1 MSEKIRWG
9 VMSTARIN
17 DSLIG
22 PIRQAG
28 RSELVAVASRN
39 LEKAKAYAQEKDI
52 PKAHGSYE
60 ALLADAEIDVVYIP
74 LPNTLHWEWTVKAA
88 EAGKHVLCEKPI
100 VTTLEELDKVEAA
113 AKANQVTIFEAFMYL
128 HHPQTLKV
136 KEMIQAGKLGDLQLI
151 VSWFSYYL
159 PAADTNNIRLYP
171 DLAGGS
177 LWDVGV
183 YPNSLAI
190 VMAQAGSPVE
200 VWANQ
205 IKGETGVDVSMVGQM
220 KFANGVTAQISSGIR
235 CPFRQDA
242 HIVGEHGIIQTRE
255 PWKPCLDGE
264 DSHIELFTG
273 DDEPTETIT
282 IPAAGNNPYL
292 WEVKAMEACILD
304 GAKPV
309 VPLSLSREFLRSIL
323 ALFESANSGQP
334 VRL

>member
-9 VMSTARIN
+9 IMSTARIN
-17 DSLIG
+17 DSLLE

-28 RSELVAVASRN
+28 RSELAAVASRN
-39 LEKAKAYAQEKDI
+39 LEQAKAYAQEKDI

-60 ALLADAEIDVVYIP
+60 ALLADPEIDVVYIS
-74 LPNTLHWEWTVKAA
+74 LPNTFHWEWTVKAA
-88 EAGKHVLCEKPI
+88 EAGKHVLCEKPV
-100 VTTLEELDKVEAA
+100 VTTLAEFEKVEAA
-113 AKANQVTIFEAFMYL
+113 AKANHVTVFEAFMYL
-128 HHPQTLKV
+128 HHPQTFKV

-159 PAADTNNIRLYP
+159 PPEDAGNIRLNP
-171 DLAGGS
+171 NLAGGC

-190 VMAQAGSPVE
+190 VMAQAGPPVE
-200 VWANQ
+200 VWASQ

-220 KFANGVTAQISSGIR
+220 KFANGVTAQISSGFR
-235 CPFRQDA
+235 SPFRQGA
-242 HIVGEHGIIQTRE
+242 HIVGEQGIIQIRE
-255 PWKPCLDGE
+255 PWKPCLNGK
-264 DSHIELFTG
+264 DSHIDFFTG
-273 DDEPTETIT
+273 DDDPAETIT
-282 IPAAGNNPYL
+282 IPATGNNPYL
-292 WEVKAMEACILD
+292 WEVKAMEACVLD

-323 ALFESANSGQP
+323 ALYESAESGQP